1 MGKGYIAILGATS
14 TVGRALAAHYAREGF
29 DILLAGRQV
38 DEIHRV
44 GLDLETR
51 YQCSTCTVPLDA
63 DSPTYPQAM
72 LGTVAEMAPL
82 LGLVWA
88 LGTMLGAAAESD
100 PSRLRTSTWVNFG
113 AAVAAVEGLLPH
125 IAPSG
130 FIVLLSSV
138 AGDRGRARNYIYG
151 ASKAA
156 LSTYGAGLNHRFAG
170 HGPRVTVVQ
179 LGVVD
184 SQMTWG
190 MDVGASGTDP
200 DEVAR
205 GIAHAVANGRGR
217 AYVPARWRVIMF
229 VLRLLPEVIFN
240 RLRI

>member
-1 MGKGYIAILGATS
+1 MGKGYVAILGATS

-29 DILLAGRQV
+29 DILLAGRQE
-38 DEIHRV
+38 DEVHRV
-44 GLDLETR
+44 GQDLATR
-51 YQCSTCTVPLDA
+51 YRCSVRAVHLDS
-63 DSPTYPQAM
+63 DSFDYPQA
-72 LGTVAEMAPL
+72 LLALASGVAPL
-82 LGLVWA
+82 RGVVWA
-88 LGTMLGAAAESD
+88 LGTMHAAAAEAD
-100 PSRLRTSTWVNFG
+100 AALLRTSTWVNFG

-125 IAPSG
+125 VAPSG

-138 AGDRGRARNYIYG
+138 AGERGRARNYIYG

-156 LSTYGAGLNHRFAG
+156 LTTYGAGLNHRFAG

-190 MDVGASGTDP
+190 MDAGMPGADP
-200 DEVAR
+200 EEVAA
-205 GIAHAVANGRGR
+205 GIARAVAKGRSR
-217 AYVPARWRVIMF
+217 AHVPKRWGLIMF
-229 VLRLLPEVIFN
+229 VLRLLPEAIFN